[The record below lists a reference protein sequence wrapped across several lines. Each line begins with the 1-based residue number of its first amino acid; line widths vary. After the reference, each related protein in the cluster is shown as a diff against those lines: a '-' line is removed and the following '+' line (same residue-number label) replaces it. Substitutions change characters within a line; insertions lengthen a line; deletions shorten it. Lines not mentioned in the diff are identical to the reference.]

1 MKIKDLIVKELKG
14 LWGEEPKQGEEN
26 IPIIKTNN
34 LSYEGKI
41 NFNNIT
47 YRFIE
52 KHNVIGNKLI
62 YGDLL
67 IEKSGGTKSHSVGYV
82 NFFESENE
90 KYVCN
95 NFILALRPNKNL
107 VIPKYLFYNLKFFY
121 ESGFFSD
128 CYNKTTGIQN
138 LKKEKYL
145 NKEIK
150 IYNLETQ
157 KEIVTFLDMITNNL
171 SVAKNRLFILDELI
185 KSRFIKQEAFAC

>member
-150 IYNLETQ
+150 IYKRNSD
-157 KEIVTFLDMITNNL
+157 FFRHDN
-171 SVAKNRLFILDELI
+171 
-185 KSRFIKQEAFAC
+185 